1 MKNKTVKTIGTVA
14 TMAIIAAGSYLL
26 GASQAKT
33 VTETRTVEKTV
44 EAVPDRYM
52 PLSKCV
58 PLEDVACYYVNE
70 DGYTFIGLKDVGN
83 QLDDKDNASYVD
95 VLSNV
100 NDITDEYN
108 NHMVDMDK
116 VMYWEANDGL
126 QLYYEDGSGY
136 YYEAGGIY

>member
-1 MKNKTVKTIGTVA
+1 MNKTIKTIGTVA
-14 TMAIIAAGSYLL
+14 TMVIIAAGSYLL
-26 GASQAKT
+26 GTSQAKT
-33 VTETRTVEKTV
+33 ITKVRTVEKAV
-44 EAVPDRYM
+44 EVVPDGYM
-52 PLSKCV
+52 PLNKCI
-58 PLEDVACYYVNE
+58 PLEDIACYYVNE

>member
-1 MKNKTVKTIGTVA
+1 MNKTIKTIGTVA
-14 TMAIIAAGSYLL
+14 TMVIIAAGSYLL
-26 GASQAKT
+26 GTSQAKT
-33 VTETRTVEKTV
+33 VTEIRTVEKTV
-44 EAVPDRYM
+44 EVMPDGYIA
-52 PLSKCV
+52 LEQCV
-58 PLEDVACYYVNE
+58 PLEDIACYYVNE

-136 YYEAGGIY
+136 YWE